1 MKKILLVSGCSY
13 GDKMFTSAEHPDIDC
28 SWPKWPEL
36 LADKLDM
43 ECINL
48 CRCGAGQ
55 EYIYN
60 SIIDKLQTIDHS
72 KIGLVI
78 AAWSTA
84 PRRDYQNG
92 YINKSYKKYFQ
103 QNPQKKWSNDMVDSR
118 GDMEYWIDRSL
129 RYQYSF
135 QTVCEHLNLPYKQIQ
150 MVHLFTG
157 FLIQSILHKK
167 IIAKNDP
174 EGPYNK
180 LTHTFDQ
187 LKFSQYVHHKDLQMT
202 ELEKEWTN
210 KKHNELIQYI
220 HHSPYYE
227 KMNSN
232 FIGWPTDKRLG
243 GFSMNNIFNSD
254 ERISPIDWHPNQKG
268 QIKITEY
275 IYDRLG

>member
-13 GDKMFTSAEHPDIDC
+13 GDKKFMSAYHPDIDC

-55 EYIYN
+55 EYIYS

-84 PRRDYQNG
+84 PRRDWQNE
-92 YINKSYKKYFQ
+92 ILAH
-103 QNPQKKWSNDMVDSR
+103 QKKIFSNKENEWTNDIVDVKGSL
-118 GDMEYWIDRSL
+118 GYWIDRSL

-135 QTVCEHLNLPYKQIQ
+135 QTVCENLNLPHKQLQ
-150 MVHLFTG
+150 MVHLFKG
-157 FLIQSILHKK
+157 YLVQNVLGNRWNKEKNPSHKFNENFLEINWKR
-167 IIAKNDP
+167 N
-174 EGPYNK
+174 
-180 LTHTFDQ
+180 F
-187 LKFSQYVHHKDLQMT
+187 VHHSDKVKTKVEEQWIDR
-202 ELEKEWTN
+202 
-210 KKHNELIQYI
+210 KHNEYVQQIY
-220 HHSPYYE
+220 HSPYYE
-227 KMNSN
+227 KINSN

-243 GFSMNNIFNSD
+243 GICIGDILNSD
-254 ERISPIDWHPNQKG
+254 ERISPMDWHPNQKG

>member
-13 GDKMFTSAEHPDIDC
+13 GDKDFYSDHHPDMDC

-43 ECINL
+43 VCINL

-55 EYIYN
+55 EYIYS

-78 AAWSTA
+78 AAWSTS
-84 PRRDYQNG
+84 PRRDYQNT
-92 YINKSYKKYFQ
+92 NLRKYKKYYEQ
-103 QNPQKKWSNDMVDSR
+103 HPEKRWLNDLIDVR
-118 GDMEYWIDRSL
+118 GGIEYWIDRSL

-135 QTVCEHLNLPYKQIQ
+135 QTVCEHLNLPYKQVQ
-150 MVHLFTG
+150 MINLFQG
-157 FLIQSILHKK
+157 HLIQSILCERVKNT
-167 IIAKNDP
+167 NDP
-174 EGPYNK
+174 QGPYNK
-180 LTHTFDQ
+180 FNNTFDQ
-187 LKFSQYVHHKDLQMT
+187 LKFSQYVHHKDLKMT
-202 ELEKEWTN
+202 DLEREWKN
-210 KKHNELIQYI
+210 KKHNELVQYMY
-220 HHSPYYE
+220 HSPYYE
-227 KMNSN
+227 KMNNN

-243 GFSMNNIFNSD
+243 GISMNNILNSD

-268 QIKITEY
+268 QISITEY

>member
-1 MKKILLVSGCSY
+1 MKKTLLVSGCSY
-13 GDKMFTSAEHPDIDC
+13 GDKNFYSSLHPDIDC

-55 EYIYN
+55 EYIYS

-92 YINKSYKKYFQ
+92 NLNKTYKKYFQ
-103 QNPQKKWSNDMVDSR
+103 QDSNKRWSNDMVDSR

-135 QTVCEHLNLPYKQIQ
+135 QTVCEYLNVPYKQLQ

-167 IIAKNDP
+167 IIAKDDP

-180 LTHTFDQ
+180 LTNTFDQ
-187 LKFSQYVHHKDLQMT
+187 LKFSQYIHHKDLQMT
-202 ELEKEWTN
+202 ELEKEWKN
-210 KKHNELIQYI
+210 KKHNELIQHI

-227 KMNSN
+227 KMNNN
-232 FIGWPTDKRLG
+232 FIDWPGDKKLG
-243 GFSMNNIFNSD
+243 GVCLNDILNSD
-254 ERISPIDWHPNQKG
+254 EKISPIDWHPNQQG